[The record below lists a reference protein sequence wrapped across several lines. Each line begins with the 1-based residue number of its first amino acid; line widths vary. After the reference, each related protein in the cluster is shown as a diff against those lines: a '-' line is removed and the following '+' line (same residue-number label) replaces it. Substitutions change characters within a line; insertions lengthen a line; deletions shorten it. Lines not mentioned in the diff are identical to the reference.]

1 MDTSQAI
8 SAFAALAQQSRVDAF
23 RQLVQAGADG
33 MAAGEIAARLNARQN
48 TTSANLSILLAAG
61 LVQNR
66 REGRVIRYFAD
77 MDGVRAMLEF
87 LLEDCCGGRAELCR
101 PLIAEISQIGPNT

>member
-1 MDTSQAI
+1 
-8 SAFAALAQQSRVDAF
+8 
-23 RQLVQAGADG
+23 
-33 MAAGEIAARLNARQN
+33 
-48 TTSANLSILLAAG
+48 
-61 LVQNR
+61 
-66 REGRVIRYFAD
+66 